1 MIRYVIRA
9 AGIPARMVGLYARID
24 WRKPENLVR
33 LGILAVVVAAIVA
46 ALLLRGSFD
55 ATQVG
60 YGAVALSALVASAG
74 LLIPVP
80 ALATACATAIFLS
93 PFLVGIIAG
102 TAETAGEL
110 SGYYLGY
117 TGREALS
124 RSRIYRRLE
133 NWMRRRGWLLLFLV
147 SVVPNPIFDI
157 VGIAA
162 GALGYPIL
170 GFLAVV
176 WTGKVLKFLIFAYAC
191 AAGSDWLTGL
201 VGL

>member
-1 MIRYVIRA
+1 MRNVIRA
-9 AGIPARMVGLYARID
+9 AGFPARVD

-33 LGILAVVVAAIVA
+33 LGILAAVIAAIVA
-46 ALLLRGSFD
+46 ALLLRGNFG

-74 LLIPVP
+74 MVIPVP

-93 PFLVGIIAG
+93 PFLVGVIAG

-117 TGREALS
+117 TGRDVLG
-124 RSRIYRRLE
+124 RSRTYQRLE

-147 SVVPNPIFDI
+147 SLVPNPIFDI

-162 GALGYPIL
+162 GALRYPVW

-176 WTGKVLKFLIFAYAC
+176 WVGKSLKFLIFAYAC

-201 VGL
+201 FGL

>member
-1 MIRYVIRA
+1 MRYVSRVA
-9 AGIPARMVGLYARID
+9 RLPARVD

-33 LGILAVVVAAIVA
+33 LGILIVVIAAIVA
-46 ALLLRGSFD
+46 ALLLRDNFG

-102 TAETAGEL
+102 TAEAAGEL

-117 TGREALS
+117 TGRDILG
-124 RSRIYRRLE
+124 RSRIYQRLE
-133 NWMRRRGWLLLFLV
+133 QWMRRRGWLLLFLV
-147 SVVPNPIFDI
+147 SLVPNPIFDI

-162 GALGYPIL
+162 GALRYPIW

-191 AAGSDWLTGL
+191 NAGADWLTGL
-201 VGL
+201 FGL

>member
-1 MIRYVIRA
+1 MMRYITRA
-9 AGIPARMVGLYARID
+9 AGLPARID
-24 WRKPENLVR
+24 WRRPENLVR
-33 LGILAVVVAAIVA
+33 LGILAAVIAAIA
-46 ALLLRGSFD
+46 TALLLRDNFG

-74 LLIPVP
+74 LVIPVP

-93 PFLVGIIAG
+93 PFLVGVIAG
-102 TAETAGEL
+102 TAEAAGEM

-117 TGREALS
+117 TGRDVLS
-124 RSRIYRRLE
+124 RSRIYHRLE

-147 SVVPNPIFDI
+147 SVVPNPIFDL

-162 GALGYPIL
+162 GALRYPIW

-176 WTGKVLKFLIFAYAC
+176 WAGKVLKFLLFAYAC
-191 AAGSDWLTGL
+191 AAGEDWLTDL
-201 VGL
+201 FWL

>member
-1 MIRYVIRA
+1 MRYVIRA
-9 AGIPARMVGLYARID
+9 AAFPARID
-24 WRKPENLVR
+24 WRKTENLVR
-33 LGILAVVVAAIVA
+33 LGILALVVAAIIA
-46 ALLLRGSFD
+46 ALLLRGSFG

-60 YGAVALSALVASAG
+60 YGVVALSALVASAG
-74 LLIPVP
+74 LVIPVP
-80 ALATACATAIFLS
+80 ALAITCGTAIFLS
-93 PFLVGIIAG
+93 PFLVGMIAG

-117 TGREALS
+117 TGRDALS

-133 NWMRRRGWLLLFLV
+133 HWMRRRGWLLLFLV
-147 SVVPNPIFDI
+147 SIVPNPIFDI

-162 GALGYPIL
+162 GALRYPVG

-191 AAGSDWLTGL
+191 AAGSEWITGL
-201 VGL
+201 FGL

>member
-1 MIRYVIRA
+1 MRHVTRA
-9 AGIPARMVGLYARID
+9 AGFAARID

-33 LGILAVVVAAIVA
+33 LGILAAVLAAIAA
-46 ALLLRGSFD
+46 ALLLRDNFG

-74 LLIPVP
+74 LVIPVP

-102 TAETAGEL
+102 TAEAAGEM

-117 TGREALS
+117 TGRDVLS
-124 RSRIYRRLE
+124 RSRIYHRLE

-162 GALGYPIL
+162 GALRYPIL

-176 WTGKVLKFLIFAYAC
+176 WAGKVLKFLLFAYAC
-191 AAGSDWLTGL
+191 AAGEDWLTDL
-201 VGL
+201 FWL